1 MTTNRYNVFNNI
13 HKGLRG
19 MLYDTGAMIQRTDFS
34 QQTAVVTVNRVNWVM
49 DIFDE
54 HARHEDLYLL
64 PLAFRNN
71 EALAREFEK
80 EHEVDHRLSDDLRSA
95 LKSWLQSDN
104 EGERAATGQAI
115 FFAFNEF
122 TAFNLY
128 HMNKEENVLLLNLW
142 NHYTDQD
149 LLAAE
154 ASIVQSIEPSTLL
167 EESKWMMRSIS
178 NPEIIGWL
186 TGIRHHAPPPVFEMY
201 LSLAGQELP
210 ADRFTEIARAL
221 EVLALA

>member
-1 MTTNRYNVFNNI
+1 M
-13 HKGLRG
+13 
-19 MLYDTGAMIQRTDFS
+19 YDTAAMIQRTDFS
-34 QQTAVVTVNRVNWVM
+34 ADNAAETVARVNWVM

-54 HARHEDLYLL
+54 HARHEDEFLL
-64 PLAFRNN
+64 PLAFKNN
-71 EALAREFEK
+71 EALAQEFEK
-80 EHEVDHRLSDDLRSA
+80 EHEVDHRLSDDLRTA
-95 LKSWLQSDN
+95 LKAWEKAGN
-104 EGERAATGQAI
+104 GNERAAAGQAI

-122 TAFNLY
+122 IAFNLY

-154 ASIVQSIEPSTLL
+154 NAIVQSIDPATLM

-186 TGIRHHAPPPVFEMY
+186 TGIRHGAPPPVFDIY
-201 LSLAGQELP
+201 LSLAKQEVP
-210 ADRFTEIARAL
+210 ADRFAEVAAAL
-221 EVLALA
+221 GVSTAA

>member
-1 MTTNRYNVFNNI
+1 MNRYNVFNTI
-13 HKGLRG
+13 HKGLRAL
-19 MLYDTGAMIQRTDFS
+19 MYDTAAMIQRTDFS
-34 QQTAVVTVNRVNWVM
+34 IDTATETVTRVNWVM

-54 HARHEDLYLL
+54 HARHEDEFLL
-64 PLAFRNN
+64 PLAFKNN
-71 EALAREFEK
+71 EALAQEFEK
-80 EHEVDHRLSDDLRSA
+80 EHEVDHRLSDDLRTA
-95 LKSWLQSDN
+95 LKAWENASSDA
-104 EGERAATGQAI
+104 ERAASGQAI

-122 TAFNLY
+122 IAFNLY

-154 ASIVQSIEPSTLL
+154 NAIVQSIDPATLM

-186 TGIRHHAPPPVFEMY
+186 TGIRHGAPPPVFDIY
-201 LSLAGQELP
+201 LSLAKQEVP
-210 ADRFTEIARAL
+210 ADRFAEVAAAL
-221 EVLALA
+221 GVSTAA

>member
-13 HKGLRG
+13 HKGLRSL
-19 MLYDTGAMIQRTDFS
+19 MYDTAAMIQRTDFS
-34 QQTAVVTVNRVNWVM
+34 DRAAAETVDRINWVM

-54 HARHEDLYLL
+54 HARHEDLHLL
-64 PLAFRNN
+64 PLAFKNN
-71 EALAREFEK
+71 EALAAEFEK

-95 LKSWLQSDN
+95 LKGWQSADTPV
-104 EGERAATGQAI
+104 AAMAAGQAI
-115 FFAFNEF
+115 FYAFNEF
-122 TAFNLY
+122 IAFNLY

-154 ASIVQSIEPSTLL
+154 AAIVQSIDPATLM
-167 EESKWMMRSIS
+167 EESKWMMRSLS

-186 TGIRHHAPPPVFEMY
+186 TGIRHGAPPPVFDIY
-201 LSLAGQELP
+201 FSLAKQEVP
-210 ADRFTEIARAL
+210 AERFTVIEKAMGVTSA
-221 EVLALA
+221 A

>member
-1 MTTNRYNVFNNI
+1 MTSNRYNVFNNI
-13 HKGLRG
+13 HKGLRA

-34 QQTAVVTVNRVNWVM
+34 HQTAAVTVNRVNWVM

-64 PLAFRNN
+64 PLAFKNN
-71 EALAREFEK
+71 ESLAKEFEQ
-80 EHEVDHRLSDDLRSA
+80 EHEVDHRLSDDLRGA
-95 LKSWLQSDN
+95 LKAWLQAVND
-104 EGERAATGQAI
+104 GEREATGQAI
-115 FFAFNEF
+115 FYAFNEF
-122 TAFNLY
+122 IAFNLY

-142 NHYTDQD
+142 NHYTDQE

-154 ASIVQSIEPSTLL
+154 NSIIQSIDPETLM

-186 TGIRHHAPPPVFEMY
+186 TGIRYGAPPPVFDIY
-201 LSLAGQELP
+201 FSLAKQEVP
-210 ADRFTEIARAL
+210 ADRFAEIGKAL
-221 EVLALA
+221 GMSVA